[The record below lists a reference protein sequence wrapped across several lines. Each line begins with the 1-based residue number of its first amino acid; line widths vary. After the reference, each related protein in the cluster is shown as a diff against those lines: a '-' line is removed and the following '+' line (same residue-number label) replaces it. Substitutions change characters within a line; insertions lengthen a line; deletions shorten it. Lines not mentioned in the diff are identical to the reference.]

1 MAANGRR
8 IEERGL
14 ARKERS
20 LGAWGVGLCGVAVV
34 AALWASTHG
43 RVVSTPSPECAD
55 GIGGQF
61 IRHRQLSALWVPAIT
76 ALVIGVALPSSRR
89 RPIAVLVLVG
99 AFAGLAVAAVL
110 RLDSWVD
117 GLCLV

>member
-1 MAANGRR
+1 M
-8 IEERGL
+8 
-14 ARKERS
+14 
-20 LGAWGVGLCGVAVV
+20 LGFGAVIICSIAVGL
-34 AALWASTHG
+34 ALWASTHTP
-43 RVVSTPSPECAD
+43 VVSAPSTACRD

-61 IRHRQLSALWVPAIT
+61 IRHRQLSFLWLPAVALASVG
-76 ALVIGVALPSSRR
+76 LALPSARR
-89 RPIAVLVLVG
+89 RPVAVLILCG